1 MVLPLRNG
9 HLRICEYEEEYRNCM
24 CTVDSRVEIG
34 EERDACMLFLPK
46 VYKD

>member
-24 CTVDSRVEIG
+24 CTVDRAVG
-34 EERDACMLFLPK
+34 
-46 VYKD
+46 